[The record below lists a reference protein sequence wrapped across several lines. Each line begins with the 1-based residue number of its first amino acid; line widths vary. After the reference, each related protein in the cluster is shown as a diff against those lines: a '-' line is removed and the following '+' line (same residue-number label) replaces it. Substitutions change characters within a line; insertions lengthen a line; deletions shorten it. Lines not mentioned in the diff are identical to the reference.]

1 MYDFFKP
8 PQTRTECPAN
18 GMALLLPKIYISL
31 SLSRPNNFFGTMV
44 ITWMITLNQFFCKF
58 FNLKFFNH
66 LM

>member
-31 SLSRPNNFFGTMV
+31 
-44 ITWMITLNQFFCKF
+44 
-58 FNLKFFNH
+58 
-66 LM
+66 